1 MKICRVPLRPRPA
14 HVRDGATLVE
24 TAVCFPV
31 FLMFLFAVIEFG
43 HAFMCTATLTAA
55 AKDGARF
62 GSLDGVTSQQV
73 IDRVKARIN
82 GAFKSSKATVV
93 VKDAA
98 TYENSSTNPADVN
111 VANLSNF
118 ELNDAD
124 SRHLFIVRVTV
135 PYDQVA
141 IMPPFWAKGLT
152 LRGDSVMR
160 HE

>member
-1 MKICRVPLRPRPA
+1 MKTCRVHMRPA
-14 HVRDGATLVE
+14 RHVRNGATIVE
-24 TAVCFPV
+24 TAIVFPV
-31 FLMFLFAVIEFG
+31 FLMFLFAMIEFG

-55 AKDGARF
+55 AKDGARY
-62 GSLDGVTSQQV
+62 GSVDGVTSQQV

-82 GAFKSSKATVV
+82 GAFKSSKATVI

-98 TYENSSTNPADVN
+98 TYESTGTNPANVN
-111 VANLSNF
+111 VTNLPNI
-118 ELNDAD
+118 ELNTTDT
-124 SRHLFIVRVTV
+124 RHLFIVRVTV
-135 PYDQVA
+135 PYDQMA